1 MSEAERK
8 RRLDYKQKRSK
19 WILIQAIAIALVAV
33 IAIGSFLIYNHM
45 NRTYYINY
53 KEAGSV
59 DYKVHYRENNFFE
72 EEWIGPDQ
80 AYVVSLIDNILADF
94 KYDIAIDADKVNF
107 NYSYSLNARIYIM
120 DKVSGDPLFSPEF
133 ELVPEKTASVNG
145 NSLRIREQLEIN
157 YVEYNRLTKSFI
169 DTYGIAEPKCH
180 LAVTLN
186 VSVLSKCEE
195 FKDNSDNSY
204 FISLNIPL
212 NLDTIDMNVSSSV
225 TEDESKVLA
234 CSGAVNQNIF
244 LVSGIIAAVLDV
256 ILGAILLAFAY
267 LTRNED
273 INYTIRVKK
282 LVSAYRSFIQQISG
296 EFDTDGYQIIYIK
309 SFIELLGIRDTIQS
323 PVLMSENTD
332 QTCTSFLI
340 PTNTKLLYIFEVK
353 VDNYDEIYGTAIAEE
368 PEPEIKEEPEQSDAI
383 VAEAVI
389 LDTGADLVAVAE
401 AIAAPDVVLDDIDF
415 VPDDDDQF
423 AVAEDEAG
431 VEVVGVVWPERPHR
445 NKVYRYD
452 PNGEKLN
459 EGDVVL
465 VPTRDVEKDREV
477 IRKAAVAH
485 ENHRVAEEHI
495 KHPLKK
501 IIGVVKRKVENA
513 LVADSSKENKN

>member
-8 RRLDYKQKRSK
+8 RRLDYKQKRSR
-19 WILIQAIAIALVAV
+19 WILIQAIAIALIAV

-45 NRTYYINY
+45 NRTYYISY
-53 KEAGSV
+53 AERGSV
-59 DYKVHYRENNFFE
+59 NYKVHYKENNFFE
-72 EEWIGPDQ
+72 DEWIGPDQ
-80 AYVVSLIDNILADF
+80 AYVVYLIDNIVSEFKDDLAV
-94 KYDIAIDADKVNF
+94 DADKVDF
-107 NYSYSLNARIYIM
+107 DYRYSIDAQIFVL
-120 DKVSGDPLFSPEF
+120 DKISGDPLYSPKF
-133 ELVPEKTASVNG
+133 ELVPEKVATAHSNKL
-145 NSLRIREQLEIN
+145 SIREKVEID
-157 YVEYNRLTKSFI
+157 YVEYNKLTKTFI
-169 DTYGIAEPKCH
+169 DVYGIVGPKCH
-180 LAVTLN
+180 LAVTLT
-186 VSVLSKCEE
+186 VDVIGKCDE
-195 FKDNSDNSY
+195 FEDNSNNSY
-204 FISLNIPL
+204 FVSLNIPL
-212 NLDTIDMNVSSSV
+212 NLETIDINSSSSIS
-225 TEDESKVLA
+225 EDESKVLA

-244 LVSGIIAAVLDV
+244 LVLGIIAAVLDV

-282 LVSAYRSFIQQISG
+282 LLSAYRSFIQQIDG
-296 EFDTDGYQIIYIK
+296 EFNTEGYQIIFIK
-309 SFIELLGIRDTIQS
+309 SFVELLGIRDTIQS

-368 PEPEIKEEPEQSDAI
+368 PEIKEEPEQSDTI

-401 AIAAPDVVLDDIDF
+401 AIAAPDVVLADIDF
-415 VPDDDDQF
+415 VPDDDDEF
-423 AVAEDEAG
+423 AVSEDEEG

-465 VPTRDVEKDREV
+465 VPTRDVEKNREV
-477 IRKAAVAH
+477 VRKAAVAH

-513 LVADSSKENKN
+513 LVADSAKEDKE